1 MQFAARKHRLGLLN
15 VFLVFVNSSFN
26 IKTKDG
32 FFLQPLICHHICQ
45 KKNPPGNRP
54 GGQISEH
61 SIFYSTYSLA

>member
-15 VFLVFVNSSFN
+15 VFLAFVNSSFN

-45 KKNPPGNRP
+45 KKSSR
-54 GGQISEH
+54 Q
-61 SIFYSTYSLA
+61 